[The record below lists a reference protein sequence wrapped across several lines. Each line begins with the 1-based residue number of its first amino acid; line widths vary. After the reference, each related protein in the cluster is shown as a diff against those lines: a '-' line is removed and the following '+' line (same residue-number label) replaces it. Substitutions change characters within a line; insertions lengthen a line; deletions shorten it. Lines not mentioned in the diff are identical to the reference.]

1 MKDPLNALTL
11 TLIAALGIL
20 ALMAVPHGDS
30 SSALTI
36 LAQR

>member
-30 SSALTI
+30 TSALTL
-36 LAQR
+36 LAQQ

>member
-30 SSALTI
+30 TTALTL

>member
-20 ALMAVPHGDS
+20 ALMAVPHGDQ
-30 SSALTI
+30 SSALTL